1 MVPLPQPGRSVLVS
15 VVTLERGY
23 AGGGPAYSFS
33 LRDLFILSKC
43 SPGTRR
49 GVASLPNGSITKPGP
64 ERTFLVFW
72 TVPSEQHS
80 PSPGHVVTFPSISHM
95 VPSFVY
101 TSGSQPS

>member
-1 MVPLPQPGRSVLVS
+1 MVPLPQPGCSVLVS
-15 VVTLERGY
+15 VVMLKRGY

-43 SPGTRR
+43 SPGTWR
-49 GVASLPNGSITKPGP
+49 GVASLPSGSITKPQSRESTPG
-64 ERTFLVFW
+64 FLEC
-72 TVPSEQHS
+72 PLRAHS

-95 VPSFVY
+95 VPGFVY